1 MNEEQINNLADKLSN
16 CMEIMQMQLVAIG
29 ATSVVPSG
37 EHQYKLFKD
46 FMEIAWDQNKRI
58 VANLDEV
65 IFQLLGGDD

>member
-1 MNEEQINNLADKLSN
+1 MNEEQRNNLADKLSD
-16 CMEIMQMQLVAIG
+16 CMEIMQMQLVAID
-29 ATSVVPSG
+29 ATSVVSSC
-37 EHQYKLFKD
+37 ESQYKLFKD